1 MHILIKRIN
10 KDNKTNHRSGQ
21 ALVILLVI
29 MTMSLTIITV
39 GIVIA
44 VVNSLAA
51 TRVQEGL
58 ITEQMA
64 QSGAENA
71 LLRMLRNPTS
81 YTGETLPIGTG
92 TVTIRVSGTDT
103 KIATSTAVLGN
114 FSRSIQVSARM
125 TGGEFKILSWREIF

>member
-1 MHILIKRIN
+1 MHILIKRT
-10 KDNKTNHRSGQ
+10 KSDNKTNHRSGQ

-29 MTMSLTIITV
+29 MTMALTIITV

-51 TRVQEGL
+51 ARVQEGL
-58 ITEQMA
+58 LVEQMA

-71 LLRMLRNPTS
+71 LLRILRSPN

-92 TVTIRVSGTDT
+92 TVTIQVTGADT
-103 KIATSTAVLGN
+103 KIATSTAVSGN
-114 FSRSIQVSARM
+114 FSRSVQVSARM